1 EIVSAATAQIV
12 NEVLRHE
19 CLVLVLRLAQHL
31 LDHSGDCLLHE
42 FGSVAQTPGT
52 PLELRHAAIYQH
64 LKERAHL
71 QCRAALTPGPNR
83 PDQRGLGYFIAAA
96 RRAPLELR
104 LRPRISRIDCTCVDG
119 AIHVNIS
126 VIFSTNISVSTA
138 IAWHGGHRCAWC
150 ACRGWHLVHL
160 CIFLASLPP
169 RPRRRLLGLVHQRSL
184 HVLSATRCGYYC
196 TCC

>member
-1 EIVSAATAQIV
+1 
-12 NEVLRHE
+12 
-19 CLVLVLRLAQHL
+19 
-31 LDHSGDCLLHE
+31 
-42 FGSVAQTPGT
+42 
-52 PLELRHAAIYQH
+52 
-64 LKERAHL
+64 
-71 QCRAALTPGPNR
+71 
-83 PDQRGLGYFIAAA
+83 

-138 IAWHGGHRCAWC
+138 IAWHGGHRCSWC
-150 ACRGWHLVHL
+150 AWRGWHLVHL

-196 TCC
+196 TCCRFLEPVERFHLEVPSMAGKTGSANATGRRASNVCML